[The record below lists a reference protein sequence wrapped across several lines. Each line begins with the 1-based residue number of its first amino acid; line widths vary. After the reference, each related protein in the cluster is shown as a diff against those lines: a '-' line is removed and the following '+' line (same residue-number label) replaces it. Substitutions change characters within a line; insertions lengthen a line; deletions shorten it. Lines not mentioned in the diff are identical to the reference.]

1 MRILNLLIFFAIVL
15 IHNSSCY
22 LSVRRFTS
30 SSIIEIHHSVF
41 LSKSSGFD
49 YGQIGI
55 LFGNLPY
62 YNITAFV
69 DLDDPYTTIY
79 EDDLAPL

>member
-1 MRILNLLIFFAIVL
+1 MKIPNFVIFIIILV
-15 IHNSSCY
+15 HYSGCY
-22 LSVRRFTS
+22 LSVKRFTS

-41 LSKSSGFD
+41 LSKNAGFD

-79 EDDLAPL
+79 EDDLEPL